1 MYEMV
6 SGWSTHEKLAYPYHM
21 ENNKALMLTNNDK
34 VFFFYCHRYFLPTD
48 HKYRKNI
55 NDFFVGRVE
64 RDVASP
70 LLLSEKLYDMMSK
83 YDYIMFGFQS
93 SKQKF
98 FYFGLTNN
106 WVKQKYFLRVF
117 LLKNQSPLP

>member
-1 MYEMV
+1 
-6 SGWSTHEKLAYPYHM
+6 
-21 ENNKALMLTNNDK
+21 
-34 VFFFYCHRYFLPTD
+34 
-48 HKYRKNI
+48 
-55 NDFFVGRVE
+55 
-64 RDVASP
+64 
-70 LLLSEKLYDMMSK
+70 MMSK